1 MKKVLFV
8 ALCLLCSWSTMYAQ
22 YEYTVETFG
31 GDVLYKTYAL
41 SQWKTLQPKLILS
54 TDDSIWV
61 KKGGFARIEY
71 GNCPYEFT
79 TPCISTVGELVK
91 NKRIERSKHFSTKGL
106 LKEIG
111 SDNTQPFQ
119 MKQVGAGKMLQVGS
133 GGTRGNLVIDLIN
146 YEALAD
152 TLTQI
157 GALACAGEKSPK
169 VKGLVLVR
177 HKPNKDEVGFDLEN
191 HTDKDYHMNVLH
203 INKRTNKISLCYVVS
218 SYVKENACPIT
229 PSGFCSCDM
238 DIFFPDTKDD
248 IYVLI
253 ALDYPYDS
261 QKLDEELFFHQ
272 INEVKNMDVRI
283 KYTWEYVK

>member
-31 GDVLYKTYAL
+31 GDVQYKTNAS
-41 SQWKTLQPKLILS
+41 SQWQAVHAKLILS
-54 TDDSIWV
+54 TNDSIWV

-71 GNCPYEFT
+71 GNHPYEFT
-79 TPCISTVGELVK
+79 APCISTIGELVK
-91 NKRIERSKHFSTKGL
+91 NKRTERSKHFSAKGL
-106 LKEIG
+106 LREIG

-119 MKQVGAGKMLQVGS
+119 MKQVGAGKMRQVGS
-133 GGTRGNLVIDLIN
+133 GGTRGDIEIDIIN

-152 TLTQI
+152 TLTRI
-157 GALACAGEKSPK
+157 GAMACAGGKSPK
-169 VKGLVLVR
+169 VKGLVFVH
-177 HKPNKDEVGFDLEN
+177 HKPNKEEVGFDLEN

-203 INKRTNKISLCYVVS
+203 INKRTKKISLCYVVAPD
-218 SYVKENACPIT
+218 VKENACPIT

-248 IYVLI
+248 MYVLI

-261 QKLDEELFFHQ
+261 QKLDDELFYHR
-272 INEVKNMDVRI
+272 INEAKNIDVRI
-283 KYTWEYVK
+283 KYTWSYE